1 MATCFAFQAVAGQFL
16 TEATSTPCTPFQLAG
31 NVISP
36 NQQIRIIITDASA
49 STVIVHIAWGQ
60 TATIASN
67 IAGAG
72 GAPAAGQTPGG
83 NQAGLMTFLGS
94 EIEVLG
100 FPTNAWFSIWC
111 EAGGSTADVYMTP
124 GEGV

>member
-1 MATCFAFQAVAGQFL
+1 MATCFAFQAIAGQFL
-16 TEATSTPCTPFQLAG
+16 TEATSTPCTPFQIAAP
-31 NVISP
+31 VSSP
-36 NQQIRIIITDASA
+36 NQQVRIIITDASV
-49 STVIVHIAWGQ
+49 STVIVHISWGQ
-60 TATIASN
+60 IATIASN

-72 GAPAAGQTPGG
+72 GAPAAGQTPTY

-100 FPTNAWFSIWC
+100 FPTNAWFSIWT